1 MPWGTACS
9 SGPHALLLPP
19 SIHLSVRLSAHCRHS
34 PALSD
39 VELCTHCQALLP
51 PTCPPIYPLSAPQ
64 AFVGEICPPGEMS
77 PPASVSPRSRMAQAG
92 LYTSKSITPE
102 VPAELAAG

>member
-77 PPASVSPRSRMAQAG
+77 PPACFPTQQNGSGRALHLQIHHPRGAG
-92 LYTSKSITPE
+92 
-102 VPAELAAG
+102 